1 MDKEVLDLYSDC
13 VISSFGQVTATG
25 LSALLGG
32 SISHDRITRFL
43 NATDL
48 DSAALWKL
56 VKPLVRQ
63 IQQEDAVLIIDD
75 SILAKPYT
83 DESELVCWHYDH
95 SEQRSVK
102 GINLLTTLYSC
113 QNVSLPVAFETVTKP
128 DLVDDK
134 KTGKTKRRA
143 KLTKN
148 ELYRK
153 MLSVC
158 AANQLMYR
166 YVLNDIWYA
175 STENMVFIKET
186 LKKDFVMPIKS
197 NRKVALSAED
207 KANGRYVTISK
218 LEQDGSTHRIIW
230 LEGIAFPLL
239 FVRQVFTDE
248 DGIMG
253 ILYLICSD
261 TELTYEQV
269 TAIYQKRWRVETYH
283 KSLKSNLAL
292 TKSPTKVKRSQQN
305 HIFASLVAFVK
316 LETLSVKTK
325 LNHFALKTR
334 LYQHA
339 WASAYKELQCLQA
352 NCSPVI
358 VCSAA

>member
-1 MDKEVLDLYSDC
+1 MDKEVLDLYTDC

-43 NATDL
+43 NAADL

-56 VKPLVRQ
+56 VKPLVRE
-63 IQQEDAVLIIDD
+63 IEREDGVLIIDD

-83 DESELVCWHYDH
+83 DESELVCWHFDH
-95 SEQRSVK
+95 SEQRSIK
-102 GINLLTTLYSC
+102 GINLLTTLYYS

-128 DLVDDK
+128 DFVLDK
-134 KTGKTKRRA
+134 KTGKSKRQA
-143 KLTKN
+143 TETKN

-153 MLSVC
+153 MLSAC
-158 AANQLMYR
+158 AANKLKYR

-175 STENMVFIKET
+175 SSENMVFIKES
-186 LKKDFVMPIKS
+186 LHKDFIMPIKS

-207 KANGRYVTISK
+207 KAKGRYVTVST
-218 LEQDGSTHRIIW
+218 LEQDGSTLRIVW
-230 LEGIAFPLL
+230 LEGVAFPLL

-248 DGIMG
+248 DGTVG
-253 ILYLICSD
+253 ILYLISSD
-261 TELTYEQV
+261 TTLTYEQI
-269 TAIYQKRWRVETYH
+269 TTLYQKRWKVETYH

-292 TKSPTKVKRSQQN
+292 TKSPTRVKRSQNN

-316 LETLSVKTK
+316 LESLSVKTK

-334 LYQHA
+334 LYHKA
-339 WASAYKELQCLQA
+339 WASAFQELQLLQTKCSSVSA
-352 NCSPVI
+352 CSP
-358 VCSAA
+358 A